1 MSELVLLKH
10 ITHPDSTDIEF
21 YEKNGG
27 YQGLKQVLSDY
38 SPGQVIETIK
48 PSNLRGR
55 GGAGFPPCMKG
66 RFVHKSDGHTH

>member
-27 YQGLKQVLSDY
+27 YQGLKQVLSHD
-38 SPGQVIETIK
+38 SPGHGI
-48 PSNLRGR
+48 
-55 GGAGFPPCMKG
+55 
-66 RFVHKSDGHTH
+66 